1 MENQTKTKLT
11 LNPEE
16 EKQSNILLEGAPVRQ
31 TVQPIVQTQT
41 EYNAGSIDESML
53 SNDEK
58 EMVAQFANEIDI
70 SNAKQV
76 IQYGSSAQKSISD
89 FSVNILGKVKTSEL
103 GDVGDALKELT
114 VALDATTEPEKK
126 GILGIFQ
133 KAKRGVDSIKANY
146 AKAETNVSRIE
157 KDLEKHQVVLTQDV
171 EMFEQMYDL
180 NLQYYRELTM
190 YIIAGKKALDKA
202 RGEQLEALKVKAE
215 TSQMQEDVENYNKY
229 VNLCNRFEKK
239 LHDLELTRVI
249 AMQVSGEVTEQGV
262 RYSYEELFGRFAY
275 NYWNL
280 VVKYDL
286 RQMRKDGKSEF
297 SKVEL
302 ILKDAIKRNEILTNL
317 EFESLDSDTKYK
329 IIKQV
334 TAECKRFVIG
344 ALYDDFD
351 GIIYSFNL
359 KEDGIVLNP
368 RVYDFML
375 KYKAELE
382 KLNYYAWA
390 RFLEQINDDNV
401 LVRVID
407 KLELATPKREDLS
420 VYREILR
427 REFEENTCFYCG
439 KKLGK
444 NIHVDHFIPWSFVKD
459 DKLWNFVLSCARCN
473 ERKSNRLPVMK

>member
-16 EKQSNILLEGAPVRQ
+16 DKQSNILLEGAPVRQ

-89 FSVNILGKVKTSEL
+89 FSVNILEKVKTSEL

-249 AMQVSGEVTEQGV
+249 AMQVAPQIRLLQDNDQEMLEKIQSSLVNTIPLWRHQMVLALGIEHTQRALSAQNMITEKTNELLTRNAETLKMATVETAKEAERSVVDIATLKRCNQQLISSISEVVKIHEQGAK
-262 RYSYEELFGRFAY
+262 RRQDAETEL
-275 NYWNL
+275 
-280 VVKYDL
+280 V
-286 RQMRKDGKSEF
+286 
-297 SKVEL
+297 KVEQE
-302 ILKDAIKRNEILTNL
+302 LKQALL
-317 EFESLDSDTKYK
+317 EAGSK
-329 IIKQV
+329 
-334 TAECKRFVIG
+334 
-344 ALYDDFD
+344 
-351 GIIYSFNL
+351 
-359 KEDGIVLNP
+359 
-368 RVYDFML
+368 
-375 KYKAELE
+375 
-382 KLNYYAWA
+382 
-390 RFLEQINDDNV
+390 
-401 LVRVID
+401 
-407 KLELATPKREDLS
+407 
-420 VYREILR
+420 
-427 REFEENTCFYCG
+427 
-439 KKLGK
+439 
-444 NIHVDHFIPWSFVKD
+444 
-459 DKLWNFVLSCARCN
+459 
-473 ERKSNRLPVMK
+473 

>member
-1 MENQTKTKLT
+1 MENQTKTTLT

-16 EKQSNILLEGAPVRQ
+16 EKQSNTLLEGVPVRQ
-31 TVQPIVQTQT
+31 TVQPIVQTQA
-41 EYNAGSIDESML
+41 EYSAGSIDESML

-58 EMVAQFANEIDI
+58 EMIAQFANEIDI

-114 VALDATTEPEKK
+114 VALDSTTEPEKK

-202 RGEQLEALKVKAE
+202 RGEQLEALKENAE

-249 AMQVSGEVTEQGV
+249 AMQVAPQIRLLQDNDQEMLEKIQSSLVNTIPLWRHQMVLALGIEHTQRALSAQNMITEKTNELLTRNAETLKMATVETAKEPERSVVDIATLKRCNQQLISSISEVVKIHEQGAK
-262 RYSYEELFGRFAY
+262 RRQDAETEL
-275 NYWNL
+275 
-280 VVKYDL
+280 V
-286 RQMRKDGKSEF
+286 
-297 SKVEL
+297 KVEQE
-302 ILKDAIKRNEILTNL
+302 LKQALL
-317 EFESLDSDTKYK
+317 EAGSK
-329 IIKQV
+329 
-334 TAECKRFVIG
+334 
-344 ALYDDFD
+344 
-351 GIIYSFNL
+351 
-359 KEDGIVLNP
+359 
-368 RVYDFML
+368 
-375 KYKAELE
+375 
-382 KLNYYAWA
+382 
-390 RFLEQINDDNV
+390 
-401 LVRVID
+401 
-407 KLELATPKREDLS
+407 
-420 VYREILR
+420 
-427 REFEENTCFYCG
+427 
-439 KKLGK
+439 
-444 NIHVDHFIPWSFVKD
+444 
-459 DKLWNFVLSCARCN
+459 
-473 ERKSNRLPVMK
+473 

>member
-126 GILGIFQ
+126 GIWGIFQ

-239 LHDLELTRVI
+239 LHDLELTRVS
-249 AMQVSGEVTEQGV
+249 AMQVAPQIRLLQDNDQEMLEKIQSSLVNTIPLWRHQMVLALGIEHTKRALSAQNMITEKTNELLTRNAETLKMATVETAKEAERSVVDIATLKRCNQQLISSISEVVKIHEQGAK
-262 RYSYEELFGRFAY
+262 RRQDAETEL
-275 NYWNL
+275 
-280 VVKYDL
+280 V
-286 RQMRKDGKSEF
+286 
-297 SKVEL
+297 KVEQE
-302 ILKDAIKRNEILTNL
+302 LKQALL
-317 EFESLDSDTKYK
+317 EAGSK
-329 IIKQV
+329 
-334 TAECKRFVIG
+334 
-344 ALYDDFD
+344 
-351 GIIYSFNL
+351 
-359 KEDGIVLNP
+359 
-368 RVYDFML
+368 
-375 KYKAELE
+375 
-382 KLNYYAWA
+382 
-390 RFLEQINDDNV
+390 
-401 LVRVID
+401 
-407 KLELATPKREDLS
+407 
-420 VYREILR
+420 
-427 REFEENTCFYCG
+427 
-439 KKLGK
+439 
-444 NIHVDHFIPWSFVKD
+444 
-459 DKLWNFVLSCARCN
+459 
-473 ERKSNRLPVMK
+473 

>member
-1 MENQTKTKLT
+1 MENQTKTTLT

-16 EKQSNILLEGAPVRQ
+16 EKQSNTLLEDVPVMQ
-31 TVQPIVQTQT
+31 TVQPIVQTQV
-41 EYNAGSIDESML
+41 EYSAGSIDESML
-53 SNDEK
+53 NNDEK
-58 EMVAQFANEIDI
+58 EMIAQFANEIDI

-202 RGEQLEALKVKAE
+202 RGEQLEALKEKAE

-249 AMQVSGEVTEQGV
+249 AMQVAPQIRLLQDNDQEMLEKIQSSLVNTIPLWRHQMVLALGIEHTQRALSAQNMITEKTNELLTRNAETLKMATVETAKEAERSVVDIATLKKCNQQLISSISEVVKIHEQGAK
-262 RYSYEELFGRFAY
+262 RRQDAETEL
-275 NYWNL
+275 
-280 VVKYDL
+280 V
-286 RQMRKDGKSEF
+286 
-297 SKVEL
+297 KVEQE
-302 ILKDAIKRNEILTNL
+302 LKQALL
-317 EFESLDSDTKYK
+317 EAGSK
-329 IIKQV
+329 
-334 TAECKRFVIG
+334 
-344 ALYDDFD
+344 
-351 GIIYSFNL
+351 
-359 KEDGIVLNP
+359 
-368 RVYDFML
+368 
-375 KYKAELE
+375 
-382 KLNYYAWA
+382 
-390 RFLEQINDDNV
+390 
-401 LVRVID
+401 
-407 KLELATPKREDLS
+407 
-420 VYREILR
+420 
-427 REFEENTCFYCG
+427 
-439 KKLGK
+439 
-444 NIHVDHFIPWSFVKD
+444 
-459 DKLWNFVLSCARCN
+459 
-473 ERKSNRLPVMK
+473 

>member
-1 MENQTKTKLT
+1 MENQTKTILT

-16 EKQSNILLEGAPVRQ
+16 EKQSNTLLEGVPVRQ
-31 TVQPIVQTQT
+31 TVQPIVQTQA
-41 EYNAGSIDESML
+41 EYSAGSIDESML

-58 EMVAQFANEIDI
+58 EMIAQFANEIDI

-249 AMQVSGEVTEQGV
+249 AMQVAPQIRLLQDNDQEMLEKIQSSLVNTIPLWRHQMVLALGIEHTQRALSAQNMITEKTNELLTRNAETLKMATVETAKEAERSVVDIATLKRCNQQLISSISEVVKIHEQGAK
-262 RYSYEELFGRFAY
+262 RRQDAETEL
-275 NYWNL
+275 
-280 VVKYDL
+280 V
-286 RQMRKDGKSEF
+286 
-297 SKVEL
+297 KVEQE
-302 ILKDAIKRNEILTNL
+302 LKQALL
-317 EFESLDSDTKYK
+317 EAGSK
-329 IIKQV
+329 
-334 TAECKRFVIG
+334 
-344 ALYDDFD
+344 
-351 GIIYSFNL
+351 
-359 KEDGIVLNP
+359 
-368 RVYDFML
+368 
-375 KYKAELE
+375 
-382 KLNYYAWA
+382 
-390 RFLEQINDDNV
+390 
-401 LVRVID
+401 
-407 KLELATPKREDLS
+407 
-420 VYREILR
+420 
-427 REFEENTCFYCG
+427 
-439 KKLGK
+439 
-444 NIHVDHFIPWSFVKD
+444 
-459 DKLWNFVLSCARCN
+459 
-473 ERKSNRLPVMK
+473 

>member
-1 MENQTKTKLT
+1 MENQTKTTLT

-16 EKQSNILLEGAPVRQ
+16 EKQSNTLLEGVPVRQ

-41 EYNAGSIDESML
+41 EYSAGSIDESML

-58 EMVAQFANEIDI
+58 EMIAQFANEIDI

-202 RGEQLEALKVKAE
+202 RGEQLEALKEKAE

-249 AMQVSGEVTEQGV
+249 AMQVAPQIRLLQDNDQEMLEKIQSSLVNTIPLWRHQMVLALGIEHTQRALSAQNMITEKTNELLTRNAETLKMATVETAKEAERSVVDIATLKRCNQQLISSISEVVKIHEQGAK
-262 RYSYEELFGRFAY
+262 RRQDAETEL
-275 NYWNL
+275 
-280 VVKYDL
+280 V
-286 RQMRKDGKSEF
+286 
-297 SKVEL
+297 KVEQE
-302 ILKDAIKRNEILTNL
+302 LKQALL
-317 EFESLDSDTKYK
+317 EAGSK
-329 IIKQV
+329 
-334 TAECKRFVIG
+334 
-344 ALYDDFD
+344 
-351 GIIYSFNL
+351 
-359 KEDGIVLNP
+359 
-368 RVYDFML
+368 
-375 KYKAELE
+375 
-382 KLNYYAWA
+382 
-390 RFLEQINDDNV
+390 
-401 LVRVID
+401 
-407 KLELATPKREDLS
+407 
-420 VYREILR
+420 
-427 REFEENTCFYCG
+427 
-439 KKLGK
+439 
-444 NIHVDHFIPWSFVKD
+444 
-459 DKLWNFVLSCARCN
+459 
-473 ERKSNRLPVMK
+473 

>member
-133 KAKRGVDSIKANY
+133 KAKRDVDSIKANY

-249 AMQVSGEVTEQGV
+249 AMQVAPQIRLLQDNDQEMLEKIQSSLVNTIPLWRHQMVLALGIEHTQRALSAQNMITEKTNELLTRNAETLKMATVETAKEAERSVVDIATLKRCNQQLISSISEVVKIHEQGAK
-262 RYSYEELFGRFAY
+262 RRQDAETEL
-275 NYWNL
+275 
-280 VVKYDL
+280 V
-286 RQMRKDGKSEF
+286 
-297 SKVEL
+297 KVEQE
-302 ILKDAIKRNEILTNL
+302 LKQALL
-317 EFESLDSDTKYK
+317 EAGSK
-329 IIKQV
+329 
-334 TAECKRFVIG
+334 
-344 ALYDDFD
+344 
-351 GIIYSFNL
+351 
-359 KEDGIVLNP
+359 
-368 RVYDFML
+368 
-375 KYKAELE
+375 
-382 KLNYYAWA
+382 
-390 RFLEQINDDNV
+390 
-401 LVRVID
+401 
-407 KLELATPKREDLS
+407 
-420 VYREILR
+420 
-427 REFEENTCFYCG
+427 
-439 KKLGK
+439 
-444 NIHVDHFIPWSFVKD
+444 
-459 DKLWNFVLSCARCN
+459 
-473 ERKSNRLPVMK
+473 

>member
-229 VNLCNRFEKK
+229 VNLCNLFEKK

-249 AMQVSGEVTEQGV
+249 AMQVAPQIRLLQDNDQEMLEKIQSSLVNTIPLWRHQMVLALGIEHTQRALSAQNMITEKTNELLTRNAETLKMATVETAKEAERSVVDIATLKRCNQQLISSISEVVKIHEQGAK
-262 RYSYEELFGRFAY
+262 RRQDAETEL
-275 NYWNL
+275 
-280 VVKYDL
+280 V
-286 RQMRKDGKSEF
+286 
-297 SKVEL
+297 KVEQE
-302 ILKDAIKRNEILTNL
+302 LKQALL
-317 EFESLDSDTKYK
+317 EAGSK
-329 IIKQV
+329 
-334 TAECKRFVIG
+334 
-344 ALYDDFD
+344 
-351 GIIYSFNL
+351 
-359 KEDGIVLNP
+359 
-368 RVYDFML
+368 
-375 KYKAELE
+375 
-382 KLNYYAWA
+382 
-390 RFLEQINDDNV
+390 
-401 LVRVID
+401 
-407 KLELATPKREDLS
+407 
-420 VYREILR
+420 
-427 REFEENTCFYCG
+427 
-439 KKLGK
+439 
-444 NIHVDHFIPWSFVKD
+444 
-459 DKLWNFVLSCARCN
+459 
-473 ERKSNRLPVMK
+473 

>member
-1 MENQTKTKLT
+1 MENQTKTTLT

-16 EKQSNILLEGAPVRQ
+16 EKQSNTLLEGVPVRK
-31 TVQPIVQTQT
+31 TVQPIVQTQA
-41 EYNAGSIDESML
+41 EYSAGSIDESML

-58 EMVAQFANEIDI
+58 EMIAQFANEIDI

-202 RGEQLEALKVKAE
+202 RGEQLEALKEKAE

-239 LHDLELTRVI
+239 LHDLELTRAI
-249 AMQVSGEVTEQGV
+249 AMQVAPQIRLLQDNDQEMLEKIQSSLINTIPLWRHQMVLALGIEHTQRALSAQNMITEKTNELLTRNAETLKMATVETAKEAERSVVDIATLKKCNQQLISSISEVVKIHEQGAK
-262 RYSYEELFGRFAY
+262 RRQDAETEL
-275 NYWNL
+275 
-280 VVKYDL
+280 V
-286 RQMRKDGKSEF
+286 
-297 SKVEL
+297 KVEQE
-302 ILKDAIKRNEILTNL
+302 LK
-317 EFESLDSDTKYK
+317 
-329 IIKQV
+329 Q
-334 TAECKRFVIG
+334 
-344 ALYDDFD
+344 AL
-351 GIIYSFNL
+351 
-359 KEDGIVLNP
+359 
-368 RVYDFML
+368 
-375 KYKAELE
+375 
-382 KLNYYAWA
+382 
-390 RFLEQINDDNV
+390 
-401 LVRVID
+401 
-407 KLELATPKREDLS
+407 LAAGSK
-420 VYREILR
+420 
-427 REFEENTCFYCG
+427 
-439 KKLGK
+439 
-444 NIHVDHFIPWSFVKD
+444 
-459 DKLWNFVLSCARCN
+459 
-473 ERKSNRLPVMK
+473 

>member
-1 MENQTKTKLT
+1 MENQTKTTLT

-16 EKQSNILLEGAPVRQ
+16 EKQSNTLLEGVPVMQ
-31 TVQPIVQTQT
+31 TVQPIVQTQA
-41 EYNAGSIDESML
+41 EYSAGSIDESML
-53 SNDEK
+53 NNDEK
-58 EMVAQFANEIDI
+58 EMIAQFANEIDI

-202 RGEQLEALKVKAE
+202 RGEQLEALKEKAE

-249 AMQVSGEVTEQGV
+249 AMQVAPQIRLLQDNDQEMLEKIQSSLVNTIPLWRHQMVLALGIEHTQRALSAQNMITEKTNELLTRNAETLKMATVETAKEAERSVVDIATLKRCNQQLISSISEVVKIHEQGAK
-262 RYSYEELFGRFAY
+262 RRQDAETEL
-275 NYWNL
+275 
-280 VVKYDL
+280 V
-286 RQMRKDGKSEF
+286 
-297 SKVEL
+297 KVEQE
-302 ILKDAIKRNEILTNL
+302 LKQALL
-317 EFESLDSDTKYK
+317 EAGSK
-329 IIKQV
+329 
-334 TAECKRFVIG
+334 
-344 ALYDDFD
+344 
-351 GIIYSFNL
+351 
-359 KEDGIVLNP
+359 
-368 RVYDFML
+368 
-375 KYKAELE
+375 
-382 KLNYYAWA
+382 
-390 RFLEQINDDNV
+390 
-401 LVRVID
+401 
-407 KLELATPKREDLS
+407 
-420 VYREILR
+420 
-427 REFEENTCFYCG
+427 
-439 KKLGK
+439 
-444 NIHVDHFIPWSFVKD
+444 
-459 DKLWNFVLSCARCN
+459 
-473 ERKSNRLPVMK
+473 

>member
-1 MENQTKTKLT
+1 MENQTKTTLT

-16 EKQSNILLEGAPVRQ
+16 EKQSNTLLEGVPVRQ
-31 TVQPIVQTQT
+31 TVQPIVQTQA
-41 EYNAGSIDESML
+41 EYSAGSIDESML

-58 EMVAQFANEIDI
+58 EMIAQFANEIDI

-202 RGEQLEALKVKAE
+202 RGEQLEVLKEKAE

-249 AMQVSGEVTEQGV
+249 AMQVAPQIRLLQDNDQEMLEKIQSSLVNTIPLWRHQMVLALGIEHTQRALSAQNMITEKTNELLTRNAETLKMATVEAAKEAERSVVDIATLKRCNQQLISSISEVVKIHEQGAK
-262 RYSYEELFGRFAY
+262 RRQDAETEL
-275 NYWNL
+275 
-280 VVKYDL
+280 V
-286 RQMRKDGKSEF
+286 
-297 SKVEL
+297 KVEQE
-302 ILKDAIKRNEILTNL
+302 LKQALL
-317 EFESLDSDTKYK
+317 EAGSK
-329 IIKQV
+329 
-334 TAECKRFVIG
+334 
-344 ALYDDFD
+344 
-351 GIIYSFNL
+351 
-359 KEDGIVLNP
+359 
-368 RVYDFML
+368 
-375 KYKAELE
+375 
-382 KLNYYAWA
+382 
-390 RFLEQINDDNV
+390 
-401 LVRVID
+401 
-407 KLELATPKREDLS
+407 
-420 VYREILR
+420 
-427 REFEENTCFYCG
+427 
-439 KKLGK
+439 
-444 NIHVDHFIPWSFVKD
+444 
-459 DKLWNFVLSCARCN
+459 
-473 ERKSNRLPVMK
+473 

>member
-16 EKQSNILLEGAPVRQ
+16 EKQSNTLLEGVPVRQ
-31 TVQPIVQTQT
+31 IVQPIVQTQA
-41 EYNAGSIDESML
+41 EYSAGSIDESML

-58 EMVAQFANEIDI
+58 EMIAQFANEIDI

-202 RGEQLEALKVKAE
+202 RGEQLEALKEKAE
-215 TSQMQEDVENYNKY
+215 TSQIQEDVENYNKY

-249 AMQVSGEVTEQGV
+249 AMQVAPQIRLLQDNDQEMLEKIQSSLVNTIPLWRHQMVLALGIEHTQKALSAQNMITEKTNELLTRNAETLKMATVETAKEAERSVVDIATLKRCNQQLISSISEVVKIHEQGAK
-262 RYSYEELFGRFAY
+262 RRQDAEMEL
-275 NYWNL
+275 
-280 VVKYDL
+280 V
-286 RQMRKDGKSEF
+286 
-297 SKVEL
+297 KVEQE
-302 ILKDAIKRNEILTNL
+302 LKQALL
-317 EFESLDSDTKYK
+317 EAGSK
-329 IIKQV
+329 
-334 TAECKRFVIG
+334 
-344 ALYDDFD
+344 
-351 GIIYSFNL
+351 
-359 KEDGIVLNP
+359 
-368 RVYDFML
+368 
-375 KYKAELE
+375 
-382 KLNYYAWA
+382 
-390 RFLEQINDDNV
+390 
-401 LVRVID
+401 
-407 KLELATPKREDLS
+407 
-420 VYREILR
+420 
-427 REFEENTCFYCG
+427 
-439 KKLGK
+439 
-444 NIHVDHFIPWSFVKD
+444 
-459 DKLWNFVLSCARCN
+459 
-473 ERKSNRLPVMK
+473 

>member
-16 EKQSNILLEGAPVRQ
+16 DKQSNILLEGAPVRQ
-31 TVQPIVQTQT
+31 TVQPIVQTRT

-249 AMQVSGEVTEQGV
+249 AMQVAPQIRLLQDNDQEMLEKIQSSLVNTIPLWRHQMVLALGIEHTQRALSAQNMITEKTNELLTRNAETLKMATVETAKEAERSVVDIATLKRCNQQLISSISEVVKIHEQGAK
-262 RYSYEELFGRFAY
+262 RRQDAETEL
-275 NYWNL
+275 
-280 VVKYDL
+280 V
-286 RQMRKDGKSEF
+286 
-297 SKVEL
+297 KVEQE
-302 ILKDAIKRNEILTNL
+302 LKQALL
-317 EFESLDSDTKYK
+317 EAGSK
-329 IIKQV
+329 
-334 TAECKRFVIG
+334 
-344 ALYDDFD
+344 
-351 GIIYSFNL
+351 
-359 KEDGIVLNP
+359 
-368 RVYDFML
+368 
-375 KYKAELE
+375 
-382 KLNYYAWA
+382 
-390 RFLEQINDDNV
+390 
-401 LVRVID
+401 
-407 KLELATPKREDLS
+407 
-420 VYREILR
+420 
-427 REFEENTCFYCG
+427 
-439 KKLGK
+439 
-444 NIHVDHFIPWSFVKD
+444 
-459 DKLWNFVLSCARCN
+459 
-473 ERKSNRLPVMK
+473 

>member
-249 AMQVSGEVTEQGV
+249 AMQVAPQIRLLQDNDQEMLEKIQSSLVNTIPLWRHQMVLALGIEHTQRALSAQNMITEKTNELLTRNAETLKMATVETAKEAERSVVDIATLKRCNQQLISSISEVVKIHEQGAK
-262 RYSYEELFGRFAY
+262 RRLDAETEL
-275 NYWNL
+275 
-280 VVKYDL
+280 V
-286 RQMRKDGKSEF
+286 
-297 SKVEL
+297 KVEQE
-302 ILKDAIKRNEILTNL
+302 LKQALL
-317 EFESLDSDTKYK
+317 EAGSK
-329 IIKQV
+329 
-334 TAECKRFVIG
+334 
-344 ALYDDFD
+344 
-351 GIIYSFNL
+351 
-359 KEDGIVLNP
+359 
-368 RVYDFML
+368 
-375 KYKAELE
+375 
-382 KLNYYAWA
+382 
-390 RFLEQINDDNV
+390 
-401 LVRVID
+401 
-407 KLELATPKREDLS
+407 
-420 VYREILR
+420 
-427 REFEENTCFYCG
+427 
-439 KKLGK
+439 
-444 NIHVDHFIPWSFVKD
+444 
-459 DKLWNFVLSCARCN
+459 
-473 ERKSNRLPVMK
+473 

>member
-31 TVQPIVQTQT
+31 TVQPVVQTQT

-229 VNLCNRFEKK
+229 VNLCNRFERK

-249 AMQVSGEVTEQGV
+249 AMQVAPQIRLLQDNDQE
-262 RYSYEELFGRFAY
+262 
-275 NYWNL
+275 
-280 VVKYDL
+280 
-286 RQMRKDGKSEF
+286 M
-297 SKVEL
+297 
-302 ILKDAIKRNEILTNL
+302 
-317 EFESLDSDTKYK
+317 
-329 IIKQV
+329 
-334 TAECKRFVIG
+334 
-344 ALYDDFD
+344 
-351 GIIYSFNL
+351 
-359 KEDGIVLNP
+359 
-368 RVYDFML
+368 
-375 KYKAELE
+375 LE
-382 KLNYYAWA
+382 KLQSSLVNTIPLW
-390 RFLEQINDDNV
+390 RHQMV
-401 LVRVID
+401 LALGIEHTQRALSAQNMITE
-407 KLELATPKREDLS
+407 KTNELLTRNAETLKMATVETAKEAERS
-420 VYREILR
+420 V
-427 REFEENTCFYCG
+427 
-439 KKLGK
+439 
-444 NIHVDHFIPWSFVKD
+444 VDIATLK
-459 DKLWNFVLSCARCN
+459 RCN
-473 ERKSNRLPVMK
+473 QQLISSISEVVKIHEQGAKRRQDAETELVKVEQELKQALLEAGSK

>member
-1 MENQTKTKLT
+1 MENQTKTTLT

-16 EKQSNILLEGAPVRQ
+16 EKQSNTLLEDVPVMQ
-31 TVQPIVQTQT
+31 TVQPIVQTQA
-41 EYNAGSIDESML
+41 EYSAGSIDESML

-58 EMVAQFANEIDI
+58 EMIAQFANEIDI

-202 RGEQLEALKVKAE
+202 RGEQLEALKEKAE

-249 AMQVSGEVTEQGV
+249 AMQVAPQIRLLQDNDQEMLEKIQSSLVNTIPLWRHQMVLALGIEHTQRALSAQNMITEKTNELLTRNAETLKMATVETAKEAERSVVDIATLKRCNQQLISSISEVVKIHEQGAK
-262 RYSYEELFGRFAY
+262 RRQDAETEL
-275 NYWNL
+275 
-280 VVKYDL
+280 V
-286 RQMRKDGKSEF
+286 
-297 SKVEL
+297 KVEQE
-302 ILKDAIKRNEILTNL
+302 LKQALL
-317 EFESLDSDTKYK
+317 EAGSK
-329 IIKQV
+329 
-334 TAECKRFVIG
+334 
-344 ALYDDFD
+344 
-351 GIIYSFNL
+351 
-359 KEDGIVLNP
+359 
-368 RVYDFML
+368 
-375 KYKAELE
+375 
-382 KLNYYAWA
+382 
-390 RFLEQINDDNV
+390 
-401 LVRVID
+401 
-407 KLELATPKREDLS
+407 
-420 VYREILR
+420 
-427 REFEENTCFYCG
+427 
-439 KKLGK
+439 
-444 NIHVDHFIPWSFVKD
+444 
-459 DKLWNFVLSCARCN
+459 
-473 ERKSNRLPVMK
+473 

>member
-16 EKQSNILLEGAPVRQ
+16 EKQSNILLEGTPVRQ

-133 KAKRGVDSIKANY
+133 KAKKGVDSIKANY

-202 RGEQLEALKVKAE
+202 RGEQLEALKEKAE

-249 AMQVSGEVTEQGV
+249 AMQVAPQIRLLQDNDQEMLEKIQSSLVNTIPLWRHQMVLALGIEHTQRALSAQNMITEKTNELLTRNAETLKMATVETAKEAERSVVDIATLKRCNQQLISSISEVVKIHEQGAK
-262 RYSYEELFGRFAY
+262 RRQDAETEL
-275 NYWNL
+275 
-280 VVKYDL
+280 V
-286 RQMRKDGKSEF
+286 
-297 SKVEL
+297 KVEQE
-302 ILKDAIKRNEILTNL
+302 LKQALL
-317 EFESLDSDTKYK
+317 EGGSK
-329 IIKQV
+329 
-334 TAECKRFVIG
+334 
-344 ALYDDFD
+344 
-351 GIIYSFNL
+351 
-359 KEDGIVLNP
+359 
-368 RVYDFML
+368 
-375 KYKAELE
+375 
-382 KLNYYAWA
+382 
-390 RFLEQINDDNV
+390 
-401 LVRVID
+401 
-407 KLELATPKREDLS
+407 
-420 VYREILR
+420 
-427 REFEENTCFYCG
+427 
-439 KKLGK
+439 
-444 NIHVDHFIPWSFVKD
+444 
-459 DKLWNFVLSCARCN
+459 
-473 ERKSNRLPVMK
+473 

>member
-76 IQYGSSAQKSISD
+76 IPYGSSAQKSIPD
-89 FSVNILGKVKTSEL
+89 FSVTILGQLKTSEL

-180 NLQYYRELTM
+180 DLQYYRELTM

-249 AMQVSGEVTEQGV
+249 AMQVAPQIRLLQDNDQEMLEKIQSSLVNTIPLWRHQMVLALGIEHTQRALSAQNMITEKTNELLTRNAETLKMATVETAKEAERSVVDIATLKRCNQQLISSISEVVKIHEQGAK
-262 RYSYEELFGRFAY
+262 RRQDAETEL
-275 NYWNL
+275 L
-280 VVKYDL
+280 
-286 RQMRKDGKSEF
+286 
-297 SKVEL
+297 KVEQE
-302 ILKDAIKRNEILTNL
+302 LKQALL
-317 EFESLDSDTKYK
+317 EAGSK
-329 IIKQV
+329 
-334 TAECKRFVIG
+334 
-344 ALYDDFD
+344 
-351 GIIYSFNL
+351 
-359 KEDGIVLNP
+359 
-368 RVYDFML
+368 
-375 KYKAELE
+375 
-382 KLNYYAWA
+382 
-390 RFLEQINDDNV
+390 
-401 LVRVID
+401 
-407 KLELATPKREDLS
+407 
-420 VYREILR
+420 
-427 REFEENTCFYCG
+427 
-439 KKLGK
+439 
-444 NIHVDHFIPWSFVKD
+444 
-459 DKLWNFVLSCARCN
+459 
-473 ERKSNRLPVMK
+473 

>member
-1 MENQTKTKLT
+1 MEDQTKTTLT

-16 EKQSNILLEGAPVRQ
+16 EKQSNILLEGVPVRQ
-31 TVQPIVQTQT
+31 TVQPSVQTQA
-41 EYNAGSIDESML
+41 EYSAGSIDESML

-114 VALDATTEPEKK
+114 VALETTTEPEKK

-133 KAKRGVDSIKANY
+133 KAKRGIDSVKANY

-202 RGEQLEALKVKAE
+202 RGEQLETLKVKAE
-215 TSQMQEDVENYNKY
+215 ISQMQEDAENYNKY

-249 AMQVSGEVTEQGV
+249 AMQVAPQIRLLQDNDQEMLEKIQSSLVNTIPLWRHQMVLALGIEHTQRALSAQNMITEKTDELLTRNAETLKMATVETAKEAERSVVDIATLKRCNQQLISSISEVVKIHEQGAK
-262 RYSYEELFGRFAY
+262 RRQDAEMEL
-275 NYWNL
+275 
-280 VVKYDL
+280 V
-286 RQMRKDGKSEF
+286 
-297 SKVEL
+297 KVEQE
-302 ILKDAIKRNEILTNL
+302 LKQALL
-317 EFESLDSDTKYK
+317 EAGSK
-329 IIKQV
+329 
-334 TAECKRFVIG
+334 
-344 ALYDDFD
+344 
-351 GIIYSFNL
+351 
-359 KEDGIVLNP
+359 
-368 RVYDFML
+368 
-375 KYKAELE
+375 
-382 KLNYYAWA
+382 
-390 RFLEQINDDNV
+390 
-401 LVRVID
+401 
-407 KLELATPKREDLS
+407 
-420 VYREILR
+420 
-427 REFEENTCFYCG
+427 
-439 KKLGK
+439 
-444 NIHVDHFIPWSFVKD
+444 
-459 DKLWNFVLSCARCN
+459 
-473 ERKSNRLPVMK
+473 

>member
-1 MENQTKTKLT
+1 MENQTKTTLT

-16 EKQSNILLEGAPVRQ
+16 EKQSNTLLEGVPVRK
-31 TVQPIVQTQT
+31 TVQPIVQTQA
-41 EYNAGSIDESML
+41 EYSAGSIDESML

-58 EMVAQFANEIDI
+58 EMIAQFANEIDI

-202 RGEQLEALKVKAE
+202 RGEQLEALKEKAE

-229 VNLCNRFEKK
+229 INLCNRFEKK

-249 AMQVSGEVTEQGV
+249 AMQIAPQIRLLQGNDQEMLEKIQSSLVNTIPLWRHQMVLALGIEHTQRALSAQNMITEKTNELLTRNAETLKMATVETAKEAERSVVDIATLKRCNQQLISSISEVVKIHEQGAK
-262 RYSYEELFGRFAY
+262 RRQDAETEL
-275 NYWNL
+275 
-280 VVKYDL
+280 V
-286 RQMRKDGKSEF
+286 
-297 SKVEL
+297 KVEQE
-302 ILKDAIKRNEILTNL
+302 LKQALL
-317 EFESLDSDTKYK
+317 EAGSK
-329 IIKQV
+329 
-334 TAECKRFVIG
+334 
-344 ALYDDFD
+344 
-351 GIIYSFNL
+351 
-359 KEDGIVLNP
+359 
-368 RVYDFML
+368 
-375 KYKAELE
+375 
-382 KLNYYAWA
+382 
-390 RFLEQINDDNV
+390 
-401 LVRVID
+401 
-407 KLELATPKREDLS
+407 
-420 VYREILR
+420 
-427 REFEENTCFYCG
+427 
-439 KKLGK
+439 
-444 NIHVDHFIPWSFVKD
+444 
-459 DKLWNFVLSCARCN
+459 
-473 ERKSNRLPVMK
+473 

>member
-114 VALDATTEPEKK
+114 VALDATTETEKK

-157 KDLEKHQVVLTQDV
+157 MDLEKHQVVLTQDV

-249 AMQVSGEVTEQGV
+249 AMQVAPQIRLLQDNDQEMLEKIQSSLVNTIPLWRHQMVLALGIEHTQRALSAQNMITEKTNELLTRNAETLKMATVETAKEAERSVVDIATLKRCNQQLISSISEVVKIHEQGAK
-262 RYSYEELFGRFAY
+262 RRQDAETEL
-275 NYWNL
+275 
-280 VVKYDL
+280 V
-286 RQMRKDGKSEF
+286 
-297 SKVEL
+297 KVEQE
-302 ILKDAIKRNEILTNL
+302 LKQALL
-317 EFESLDSDTKYK
+317 EAGSK
-329 IIKQV
+329 
-334 TAECKRFVIG
+334 
-344 ALYDDFD
+344 
-351 GIIYSFNL
+351 
-359 KEDGIVLNP
+359 
-368 RVYDFML
+368 
-375 KYKAELE
+375 
-382 KLNYYAWA
+382 
-390 RFLEQINDDNV
+390 
-401 LVRVID
+401 
-407 KLELATPKREDLS
+407 
-420 VYREILR
+420 
-427 REFEENTCFYCG
+427 
-439 KKLGK
+439 
-444 NIHVDHFIPWSFVKD
+444 
-459 DKLWNFVLSCARCN
+459 
-473 ERKSNRLPVMK
+473 

>member
-1 MENQTKTKLT
+1 MENQTKPTLT

-16 EKQSNILLEGAPVRQ
+16 KKQSNILQGGVPVRQ

-41 EYNAGSIDESML
+41 EYSAGSIDESML

-133 KAKRGVDSIKANY
+133 KAKRGIDSIKANY

-202 RGEQLEALKVKAE
+202 RGEQLETLKMKAE

-249 AMQVSGEVTEQGV
+249 AMQVAPQIRLLQDNDQEMLEKIQSSLINTIPLWRHQMVLALGIENTQRALSAQNMITEKTNELLTRNAETLKMATVETAKEAERSVVDIATLKRCNQQLISSISEVVKIHEQGAKRRQDAEV
-262 RYSYEELFGRFAY
+262 EL
-275 NYWNL
+275 
-280 VVKYDL
+280 V
-286 RQMRKDGKSEF
+286 
-297 SKVEL
+297 KVEQE
-302 ILKDAIKRNEILTNL
+302 LKQALL
-317 EFESLDSDTKYK
+317 EAGSK
-329 IIKQV
+329 
-334 TAECKRFVIG
+334 
-344 ALYDDFD
+344 
-351 GIIYSFNL
+351 
-359 KEDGIVLNP
+359 
-368 RVYDFML
+368 
-375 KYKAELE
+375 
-382 KLNYYAWA
+382 
-390 RFLEQINDDNV
+390 
-401 LVRVID
+401 
-407 KLELATPKREDLS
+407 
-420 VYREILR
+420 
-427 REFEENTCFYCG
+427 
-439 KKLGK
+439 
-444 NIHVDHFIPWSFVKD
+444 
-459 DKLWNFVLSCARCN
+459 
-473 ERKSNRLPVMK
+473 

>member
-249 AMQVSGEVTEQGV
+249 AMQVAPQIRLLQDNDQEMLEKIQSSLVNTIPLWRHQMVLALGIEHTQRALSAQNMITEKTNELLTRNAETLKMATVETAKEAERSVADIATLKRCNQQLISSISEVVKIHEQGAK
-262 RYSYEELFGRFAY
+262 RRQDAETEL
-275 NYWNL
+275 
-280 VVKYDL
+280 V
-286 RQMRKDGKSEF
+286 
-297 SKVEL
+297 KVEQE
-302 ILKDAIKRNEILTNL
+302 LKQALL
-317 EFESLDSDTKYK
+317 EAGSK
-329 IIKQV
+329 
-334 TAECKRFVIG
+334 
-344 ALYDDFD
+344 
-351 GIIYSFNL
+351 
-359 KEDGIVLNP
+359 
-368 RVYDFML
+368 
-375 KYKAELE
+375 
-382 KLNYYAWA
+382 
-390 RFLEQINDDNV
+390 
-401 LVRVID
+401 
-407 KLELATPKREDLS
+407 
-420 VYREILR
+420 
-427 REFEENTCFYCG
+427 
-439 KKLGK
+439 
-444 NIHVDHFIPWSFVKD
+444 
-459 DKLWNFVLSCARCN
+459 
-473 ERKSNRLPVMK
+473 

>member
-1 MENQTKTKLT
+1 MDNQTKTTLT

-16 EKQSNILLEGAPVRQ
+16 EKKSNILLEGVPVRQ
-31 TVQPIVQTQT
+31 TVQPVVQTQA
-41 EYNAGSIDESML
+41 EYSAGSIDESML

-89 FSVNILGKVKTSEL
+89 FSINILGKVKTSEL

-157 KDLEKHQVVLTQDV
+157 KDLEKHRVVLTQDV

-202 RGEQLEALKVKAE
+202 RGEQLEALKEKAE

-249 AMQVSGEVTEQGV
+249 AMQVAPQIRLLQDNDQEMLEKIQSSLVNTIPLWRHQMVLALGIEHTQRALSAQNMITEKTNELLTRNAETLKMATVETAKEAERSVVDIATLKRCNQQLISSISEVVKIHEQGAK
-262 RYSYEELFGRFAY
+262 RRQDAETEL
-275 NYWNL
+275 
-280 VVKYDL
+280 V
-286 RQMRKDGKSEF
+286 
-297 SKVEL
+297 KVEQE
-302 ILKDAIKRNEILTNL
+302 LKQALL
-317 EFESLDSDTKYK
+317 EAGSK
-329 IIKQV
+329 
-334 TAECKRFVIG
+334 
-344 ALYDDFD
+344 
-351 GIIYSFNL
+351 
-359 KEDGIVLNP
+359 
-368 RVYDFML
+368 
-375 KYKAELE
+375 
-382 KLNYYAWA
+382 
-390 RFLEQINDDNV
+390 
-401 LVRVID
+401 
-407 KLELATPKREDLS
+407 
-420 VYREILR
+420 
-427 REFEENTCFYCG
+427 
-439 KKLGK
+439 
-444 NIHVDHFIPWSFVKD
+444 
-459 DKLWNFVLSCARCN
+459 
-473 ERKSNRLPVMK
+473 

>member
-1 MENQTKTKLT
+1 MENQTKTTLT

-16 EKQSNILLEGAPVRQ
+16 EKQSNTLLEGVPVRK
-31 TVQPIVQTQT
+31 TVQPIAQTQA
-41 EYNAGSIDESML
+41 EYSAGSIDESML

-58 EMVAQFANEIDI
+58 EMIAQFANEIDI

-202 RGEQLEALKVKAE
+202 RGEQLEALKEKAE

-239 LHDLELTRVI
+239 LHDLELTRAI
-249 AMQVSGEVTEQGV
+249 AMQVAPQIRLLQDNDQEMLEKIQSSLINTIPLWRHQMVLALGIEHTQRALTAQNMITEKTNELLTRNAETLKMATVETAKEAERSVVDIATLKKCNQQLISSISEVVKIHEQGAK
-262 RYSYEELFGRFAY
+262 RRQDAETEL
-275 NYWNL
+275 
-280 VVKYDL
+280 V
-286 RQMRKDGKSEF
+286 
-297 SKVEL
+297 KVEQE
-302 ILKDAIKRNEILTNL
+302 LK
-317 EFESLDSDTKYK
+317 
-329 IIKQV
+329 Q
-334 TAECKRFVIG
+334 
-344 ALYDDFD
+344 AL
-351 GIIYSFNL
+351 
-359 KEDGIVLNP
+359 
-368 RVYDFML
+368 
-375 KYKAELE
+375 
-382 KLNYYAWA
+382 
-390 RFLEQINDDNV
+390 
-401 LVRVID
+401 
-407 KLELATPKREDLS
+407 LAAGSK
-420 VYREILR
+420 
-427 REFEENTCFYCG
+427 
-439 KKLGK
+439 
-444 NIHVDHFIPWSFVKD
+444 
-459 DKLWNFVLSCARCN
+459 
-473 ERKSNRLPVMK
+473 

>member
-16 EKQSNILLEGAPVRQ
+16 EKQSNILLEGAPVKQ

-249 AMQVSGEVTEQGV
+249 AMQVAPQIRLLQDNDQEMLEKIQSSLVNTIPLWRHQMVLALGIEHTQRALSAQNMITEKTNELLTRNAETLKMATVETAKEAERSVVDIATLKRCNQQLISSISEVVKIHEQGAK
-262 RYSYEELFGRFAY
+262 RRQDAETEL
-275 NYWNL
+275 
-280 VVKYDL
+280 V
-286 RQMRKDGKSEF
+286 
-297 SKVEL
+297 KVEQE
-302 ILKDAIKRNEILTNL
+302 LKQALL
-317 EFESLDSDTKYK
+317 EAGSK
-329 IIKQV
+329 
-334 TAECKRFVIG
+334 
-344 ALYDDFD
+344 
-351 GIIYSFNL
+351 
-359 KEDGIVLNP
+359 
-368 RVYDFML
+368 
-375 KYKAELE
+375 
-382 KLNYYAWA
+382 
-390 RFLEQINDDNV
+390 
-401 LVRVID
+401 
-407 KLELATPKREDLS
+407 
-420 VYREILR
+420 
-427 REFEENTCFYCG
+427 
-439 KKLGK
+439 
-444 NIHVDHFIPWSFVKD
+444 
-459 DKLWNFVLSCARCN
+459 
-473 ERKSNRLPVMK
+473 